1 MARLS
6 AWAKCI
12 VVVEEAEMSSQSR
25 PALHC
30 YKKIVY
36 EGKREE
42 TKKKVMMPFITAK

>member
-1 MARLS
+1 MARLN

-12 VVVEEAEMSSQSR
+12 VVSEVGVGSQSR
-25 PALHC
+25 PALHR

-36 EGKREE
+36 EGKREG